1 MTAQQ
6 PLDPM
11 SARRAGIA
19 RWIQAGKRLGYACF
33 GAAIVL
39 FAVGFVI
46 RFTPALTTTIVVL
59 MIVGCFV
66 LPPAIVFGYGLRAAE
81 REERE
86 SAAASPRGRS
96 APDQPGSR
104 SSGTGSDE

>member
-1 MTAQQ
+1 MTAG
-6 PLDPM
+6 PPIDPM

-33 GAAIVL
+33 GAAMVL
-39 FAVGFVI
+39 FGVGFAV
-46 RFTPALTTTIVVL
+46 RFTPALTTSIVVL
-59 MIVGCFV
+59 MIVGCIV

-86 SAAASPRGRS
+86 AAAAASARAR
-96 APDQPGSR
+96 ARADQR
-104 SSGTGSDE
+104 D